1 MVIYVH
7 YANIH
12 SKMDKISPDLDVIG
26 TSAMQNVLIITRILT
41 WAETSNTSV
50 Q

>member
-1 MVIYVH
+1 MGMFAH

-12 SKMDKISPDLDVIG
+12 SKMDRMLQHSDVIDID
-26 TSAMQNVLIITRILT
+26 AMQNVLIITRILT
-41 WAETSNTSV
+41 WEETDYTYA